1 MEKLIG
7 KIIINGKIVALTGL
21 HIGSNKANVSKG
33 GISSFFIKNGDG
45 VPYIP
50 GSSLK
55 GKLRSLLGKAEK
67 STDVNNDS
75 DVVKLVFGQAAEKAK
90 STTCLYV
97 RDCFLDTEQ
106 FNKDFLIDDLL
117 NGASQYTQI
126 KEENSI
132 DRKTGASKQGLRQI
146 DRVPANAQFDFE
158 LIYNV
163 FEKADVKAHIEL
175 ITLAMQLLELDY
187 LGGSGS
193 RGYGK
198 IKFVVGKQEVN
209 FKKIENN
216 KLVDSK
222 QYDTLLETFITT
234 FKPDEK

>member
-1 MEKLIG
+1 MTKLAG
-7 KIIINGKIVALTGL
+7 KIIIKGKIVTLTGL

-55 GKLRSLLGKAEK
+55 GKLRSLLGKAEN

-75 DVVKLVFGQAAEKAK
+75 EIIKLVFGQAAEKAK

-106 FNKDFLIDDLL
+106 FKSDFVIDDLL
-117 NGASQYTQI
+117 NGASQYTQV

-132 DRKTGASKQGLRQI
+132 DRTTGASKQGLRQI

-163 FEKADVKAHIEL
+163 FDKADVKAHLEFIK
-175 ITLAMQLLELDY
+175 LAMELLELDY

-198 IKFVVGKQEVN
+198 IKFVVGEKDVMY
-209 FKKIENN
+209 KKIENN
-216 KLVDSK
+216 KLVDSEVFK
-222 QYDTLLETFITT
+222 EQLSTFPST
-234 FKPDEK
+234 FKTE